1 MDERGASRMITG
13 LSAGVSE
20 RNFRDEGAT
29 ATEYAIMVSLVALAI
44 LLSVAA
50 FGQAVLALF
59 QNSGESLA
67 KALGF

>member
-1 MDERGASRMITG
+1 MITG

-59 QNSGESLA
+59 QGSST
-67 KALGF
+67 ALGAIIGS